1 MEVGERDLD
10 EGSQKVQTPV
20 IRQISIGDVMHNM
33 IINTAIYYIWKSSD
47 YNENIF
53 SIF

>member
-1 MEVGERDLD
+1 MVTRECREEGDMD

-33 IINTAIYYIWKSSD
+33 IINTAIYYIHSP
-47 YNENIF
+47 
-53 SIF
+53 